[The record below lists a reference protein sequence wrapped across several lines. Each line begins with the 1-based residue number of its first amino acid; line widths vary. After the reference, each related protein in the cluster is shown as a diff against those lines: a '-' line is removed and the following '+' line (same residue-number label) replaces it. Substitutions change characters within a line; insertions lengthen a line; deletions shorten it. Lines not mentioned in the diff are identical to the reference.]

1 MQLSR
6 YCSSIG
12 DLYRSRVSDIYRSRI
27 GDLHRYWPIAVVI
40 AAALGMAILGLQS
53 VGIDLCGL
61 DTGHVAY
68 NAILRSAL
76 QSF

>member
-12 DLYRSRVSDIYRSRI
+12 DVYRSRVSDIYRSRI
-27 GDLHRYWPIAVVI
+27 ADVHRYWPIAVVI
-40 AAALGMAILGLQS
+40 AAALGMTIVGLQS
-53 VGIDLCGL
+53 VGIDISGL
-61 DTGHVAY
+61 NTGHVVH